1 MRRRAAATREIWH
14 DCLQEVEIGA
24 PVGSRWAR
32 VARGM
37 TAAGFATFV
46 AALSHTLGGNAAPSA
61 LAIITTL
68 VISAAICTLLAGRT
82 LSTWRLAASIALS
95 QALFHG
101 VFSALG
107 IPVAAAHAHTGL
119 VALPTAPALAPL
131 HAGTTMWIAHAVAAL
146 VTIVVF
152 LHAERAF
159 WGISDTAGLFFTRLF
174 AAIVPVAPALRPARI
189 PAVRRH
195 VARDL
200 SVLLSTMR
208 HRGPPELAAV

>member
-1 MRRRAAATREIWH
+1 MS
-14 DCLQEVEIGA
+14 
-24 PVGSRWAR
+24 SRWVR

-46 AALSHTLGGNAAPSA
+46 AALSHTLGGDAAPSM
-61 LAIITTL
+61 LAIVATV
-68 VISAAICTLLAGRT
+68 VISAAICTLFAGRT

-107 IPVAAAHAHTGL
+107 MPVAAAHAHSRLIT
-119 VALPTAPALAPL
+119 LPTTPALTHL
-131 HAGTTMWIAHAVAAL
+131 HDGGAMWIAHAVAAL
-146 VTIVVF
+146 VTIVAF

-159 WGISDTAGLFFTRLF
+159 WGISDTARLFFAWLF
-174 AAIVPVAPALRPARI
+174 AAIVPVVPTAGPARI
-189 PAVRRH
+189 LTVRRY
-195 VARDL
+195 VAHDL

-208 HRGPPELAAV
+208 HRGPPDLAAA

>member
-1 MRRRAAATREIWH
+1 M
-14 DCLQEVEIGA
+14 
-24 PVGSRWAR
+24 GSRWAR

-46 AALSHTLGGNAAPSA
+46 AALSHTVGGDAAPSV
-61 LAIITTL
+61 LAIVTTL
-68 VISAAICTLLAGRT
+68 VISAAICTLFAGRT
-82 LSTWRLAASIALS
+82 VSTWRLAASIAVS

-107 IPVAAAHAHTGL
+107 MPSAAAHAHTGRITL
-119 VALPTAPALAPL
+119 STVPALAHL
-131 HAGTTMWIAHAVAAL
+131 HAGGAMWIAHAVAAL

-159 WGISDTAGLFFTRLF
+159 WGIFDTARLFFTKVL
-174 AAIVPVAPALRPARI
+174 AASVPVAPAPRPTRI

-195 VARDL
+195 GARDL

-208 HRGPPELAAV
+208 HRGPPEPAAA